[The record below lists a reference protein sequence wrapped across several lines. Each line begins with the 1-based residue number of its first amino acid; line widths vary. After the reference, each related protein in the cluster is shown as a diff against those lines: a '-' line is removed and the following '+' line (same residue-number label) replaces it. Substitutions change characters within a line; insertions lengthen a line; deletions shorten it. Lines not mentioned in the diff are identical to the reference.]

1 MGGGG
6 SYTHQKLPTQPLPYK
21 LLMQKSSK
29 LLACLFDSNGN
40 CHGHTN
46 HGVVT
51 CADQAHHLYVKL
63 SYEEAF
69 PINILGD
76 EHIILMHSCTHY
88 TRKIIKSQASYNN
101 FESSFY
107 QV

>member
-1 MGGGG
+1 MK
-6 SYTHQKLPTQPLPYK
+6 TTPFNIRVK
-21 LLMQKSSK
+21 LLNSTEVQ
-29 LLACLFDSNGN
+29 LELACFSSFLNGYCCGN
-40 CHGHTN
+40 SHTN
-46 HGVVT
+46 HRVVA
-51 CADQAHHLYVKL
+51 CADETHHLNVKL